1 MKMQVIN
8 LQGNVVGDVELD
20 DSVFG
25 ISPRKDHISDVI
37 RWQLAKRQAGTHACK
52 GRSDVARTS
61 KKLYRQKGT
70 GNARHGART
79 ANIFRGGGVVFG
91 PTPRSHAFSL
101 NKKYRK
107 VAMCSLLSLKSQESN
122 LVVIDT
128 LALSSPKTAELKKSL
143 SSLGFSSCL
152 FVDTKENREVHSNF
166 ALACSNL
173 YNVDLIMDGGFNV
186 YDGVRHE
193 KVIFSVDA
201 LKSVQDRLI
210 AGL

>member
-8 LQGNVVGDVELD
+8 LHGSVVGDIELS
-20 DSVFG
+20 DSIFG

-70 GNARHGART
+70 GNARHGAKT
-79 ANIFRGGGVVFG
+79 ANIFRGGGVIFG

-107 VAMCSLLSLKSQESN
+107 VAMCSLLALKARESN
-122 LVVIDT
+122 LVIVDT
-128 LALSSPKTAELKKSL
+128 LAVESPKTASLKKCL
-143 SSLGFSSCL
+143 DALGLNSCL
-152 FVDTKENREVHSNF
+152 FVDTVANREVHSNF
-166 ALACSNL
+166 MLACSNL
-173 YNVDLIMDGGFNV
+173 HNVDLIMDCGFNV

-201 LKSVQDRLI
+201 MKSVQDRLI
-210 AGL
+210 AGV